1 MNPTRRQLILG
12 TAAALCTPALL
23 AGPAR
28 PSVIVVGGGWGG
40 LAAARRLAADCDV
53 LLIERSPAF
62 VSLPLSNRWL
72 AGRDDGRRLRQ
83 DYRATAA
90 ALGYRFLQADVI
102 GIERDVRR
110 VATSSGSFGYDWLIV
125 AAGIGEDD
133 TALFAGDL
141 KAARQTR
148 QHFASAYTADA
159 SLDQLKDKI
168 ANFTQ
173 GEFLLS
179 LPPAP
184 YRCPPAPYE
193 RAVVIAQAIKSKNLK
208 AHLTLV
214 EPNAPWP
221 AYQRV
226 FNEMFRD
233 QVTYLANTRLRQ
245 LDPERRIATLD
256 IDEIRFAE
264 AIIMPPQH
272 AAPLCRT
279 AGLCG
284 QDSVW
289 AAVEPR
295 SFQYREDERIFV
307 VGDSVGAVSPL
318 FGHYPKTGQI
328 AARMGQIAA
337 DEILARSTGK
347 PSETTLPE
355 STCFAYL
362 SLEPAQFTRI
372 ENRYRVRGDG
382 VLVQNTSQQRENNPQ
397 GEDDDWLNA
406 WHGKLFGL
414 ASRRY

>member
-28 PSVIVVGGGWGG
+28 PAVIVVGGGWGG
-40 LAAARRLAADCDV
+40 LAATRRLAAHCDV

-90 ALGYRFLQADVI
+90 ALGYRFLQAEVL

-110 VATSSGSFGYDWLIV
+110 VATSAGNFGYDWLIV

-133 TALFAGDL
+133 AALFAGDL
-141 KAARQTR
+141 EAARQTR
-148 QHFASAYTADA
+148 QLFASAYTADA
-159 SLDQLKDKI
+159 ALDQLKQKL
-168 ANFTQ
+168 ASFTQ

-193 RAVVIAQAIKSKNLK
+193 RAVIIAQAIKSKNLK
-208 AHLTLV
+208 AHLTVV

-233 QVTYLANTRLRQ
+233 QVTYLPNTRLRQ
-245 LDPERRIATLD
+245 LDPQRRIATLD
-256 IDEIRFAE
+256 IDEISFTE
-264 AIIMPPQH
+264 AIVMPPQQ

-284 QDSVW
+284 AESVW

-307 VGDSVGAVSPL
+307 VGDSVGAVSPI

-347 PSETTLPE
+347 PSEPSLPE

-382 VLVQNTSQQRENNPQ
+382 VLLQNISQQRENNPQ
-397 GEDDDWLNA
+397 GEDDAWLDA
-406 WHGKLFGL
+406 WHATLFGP
-414 ASRRY
+414 AVRR